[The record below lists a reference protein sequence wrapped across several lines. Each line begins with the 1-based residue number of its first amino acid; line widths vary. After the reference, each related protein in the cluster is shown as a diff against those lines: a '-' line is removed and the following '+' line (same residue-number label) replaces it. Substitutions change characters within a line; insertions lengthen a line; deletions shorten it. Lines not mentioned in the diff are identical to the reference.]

1 MFVCFFAF
9 LFLNPLKAQECC
21 EDVSENYVYDNYG
34 NPLFVK
40 VYVTRCDE
48 DASNSNKPSPALKFI
63 KKNRFFSQMLQK
75 DRHGR
80 FLAVPLQKKKN
91 KNKDED
97 DDDPYQER
105 GWVCPYCDTYND
117 QSRNVCSNK
126 NCPLYR
132 RPGRDWKA

>member
-1 MFVCFFAF
+1 MKKLSLIFVCLFTF
-9 LFLNPLKAQECC
+9 LFLDHLAAHEHCA
-21 EDVSENYVYDNYG
+21 DLSENYVYDHHG

-40 VYVTRCDE
+40 VYVTRYDE
-48 DASNSNKPSPALKFI
+48 EASNSNKPSPALKFI
-63 KKNRFFSQMLQK
+63 KKNHFFSQMLQK

-97 DDDPYQER
+97 DDNPYQEQS
-105 GWVCPYCDTYND
+105 WICPYCDTYND

-126 NCPLYR
+126 SCP
-132 RPGRDWKA
+132 